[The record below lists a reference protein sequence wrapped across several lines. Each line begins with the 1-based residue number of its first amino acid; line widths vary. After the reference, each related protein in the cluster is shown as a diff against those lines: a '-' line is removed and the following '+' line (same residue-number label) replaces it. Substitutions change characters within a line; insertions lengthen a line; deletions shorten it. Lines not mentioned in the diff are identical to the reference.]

1 MNALSTLK
9 ANLIGFGKKSQGFF
23 YGPFFPVF
31 AALTSSTCYVANQPY
46 VALFLFAFSAFI
58 IFTCYKDVTP
68 IIPLLLMVVMTF
80 KDYSI
85 MDEPW
90 GYLALSPAMI
100 GFLAHFVLYPPK
112 GYRLGKLTFPLIF
125 VIMAMFLSGI
135 ASPNNQLS
143 SYLAYAI
150 ALGPTILI
158 VYLFFSMY
166 VEPPKWFSLKRYLCY
181 VFMII
186 GLNMMLHVMFSH
198 VNEQLFDKYIFYELG
213 WANINTPATFM
224 SFAVPA
230 IFYLMTKSK
239 NFAPYF
245 LALVFLIACLYL
257 TNSRAALGLIGFS
270 FPFLSFFA
278 YKKIDKQQRK
288 FFLTYILF
296 AVAVLFLLLIYLIDF
311 YKLDYLVNYV
321 KENVLDKDR
330 ISLYKE
336 AIELLKKFPIFGAGL
351 GYASPDPNYA
361 ELTYLRSYNFHSTFF
376 HVIATMGVCGLLAYI
391 VYFVQRIRILTT
403 NSSTFNLFT
412 FFVFIMFE
420 SHSMIDTGEFN
431 AIPLMCALTVMIAVV
446 ENVSRFE
453 KPLPLRKDD

>member
-1 MNALSTLK
+1 MNALSTLR
-9 ANLIGFGKKSQGFF
+9 ANLIGFGKKCQGFF

-31 AALTSSTCYVANQPY
+31 AALTSSACYVANQPY
-46 VALFLFAFSAFI
+46 IALFLFAFSAFI

-80 KDYSI
+80 RDYSI
-85 MDEPW
+85 MDKPW

-100 GFLAHFVLYPPK
+100 GFLAHFILYPPK
-112 GYRLGKLTFPLIF
+112 GYRLGKLTLPLIF
-125 VIMAMFLSGI
+125 VITAMFLSGI
-135 ASPNNQLS
+135 GSVNNQLG

-166 VEPPKWFSLKRYLCY
+166 VEPPKWFSLKKYLCY

-198 VNEQLFDKYIFYELG
+198 ANDKLIKDHLFYELG

-245 LALVFLIACLYL
+245 LALVFLIAGLLL
-257 TNSRAALGLIGFS
+257 TSSRAALGLVGFS
-270 FPFLSFFA
+270 FPFLSFLA
-278 YKKIDKQQRK
+278 YKKMDKSQRK
-288 FFLTYILF
+288 FFLSYLIF
-296 AVAVLFLLLIYLIDF
+296 ALLVLVALLIYFINI
-311 YKLDYLVNYV
+311 YKMDYIINYV

-330 ISLYKE
+330 LSLYKE
-336 AIELLKKFPIFGAGL
+336 AIELFKKFPFFGAGL

-361 ELTYLRSYNFHSTFF
+361 ELTYLRSYNFHSTLF
-376 HVIATMGVCGLLAYI
+376 HVIATMGILGLLAYI
-391 VYFVQRIRILTT
+391 FYFAQRIRILT
-403 NSSTFNLFT
+403 SEPSTFNVFVLFI
-412 FFVFIMFE
+412 FIMFE

-431 AIPLMCALTVMIAVV
+431 AIPLMCALTVMIAVA
-446 ENVSRFE
+446 ENVSRLE
-453 KPLPLRKDD
+453 KPLPLKNDD